1 MLLGQSWKTM
11 SCLLVCTALFHQ
23 TLIQENVLAAEED
36 ATEAS
41 TEDSS
46 KATAGDNLSQD
57 DKDRIAKLIRQ
68 LDDDSFD
75 NREDAGTML
84 QRIGSSAVPAL
95 VEAATNGSLEAKV
108 RAKRI
113 LGHLLD
119 SPEEATLSALR
130 KIADGEANANATT
143 AKDLLKT
150 EKKAQ
155 SGEVP
160 PNQVVIPGEGIRIFG
175 GGGPIRIGGGG
186 PIRIVGGEGIQ
197 IRAIA
202 GGGGFSRSVVK
213 NGDNTVIKV
222 SEGGKKVEI
231 AIDGDGHIKMKITEK
246 KEGKPVERAYEFDSE
261 KEFQEKNPEVFK
273 EFEKYKEGKL
283 GGGIIKLN
291 IEHHEKI
298 QAEMRK
304 RIEEMRRRHLP
315 PALQKK
321 IEVQ

>member
-36 ATEAS
+36 AAEAAA
-41 TEDSS
+41 EDSA
-46 KATAGDNLSQD
+46 KPTAGDDLSQD

-108 RAKRI
+108 RAKRV
-113 LGHLLD
+113 LGHLVD
-119 SPEEATLSALR
+119 SPEEATLVALR
-130 KIADGEANANATT
+130 KIADGDAKASATT

-150 EKKAQ
+150 IKKTQ

-160 PNQVVIPGEGIRIFG
+160 PNQVVIPGEGIRIF
-175 GGGPIRIGGGG
+175 GGGG

-231 AIDGDGHIKMKITEK
+231 AIDGDGHIKMKVNEK

-283 GGGIIKLN
+283 GGGTIKLN

-315 PALQKK
+315 PALKKK